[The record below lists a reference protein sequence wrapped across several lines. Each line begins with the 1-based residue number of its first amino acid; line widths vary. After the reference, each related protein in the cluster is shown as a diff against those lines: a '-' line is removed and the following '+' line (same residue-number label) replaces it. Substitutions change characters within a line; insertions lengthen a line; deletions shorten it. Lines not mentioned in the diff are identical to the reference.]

1 MRTFLPTLL
10 LVIAPVISL
19 AAQKQPVKTPPSTT
33 KPPAG
38 KYLTAICT
46 LQPGSASPCASL
58 TSQEP
63 RKTPENLKA
72 QTITM
77 KLDCEPT
84 GTCTPAYPVKAG
96 TKFKLKA
103 TSTSGLPVDV
113 KPLSGEATIS
123 GSGSYD
129 VTPQAPGKLVLEASQ
144 EALETGGSKYAK
156 AQRVRLSLD
165 VVDSDADPQSEA
177 VTCARLFPPSTTPVA
192 VSSLDAPTMVSL
204 LGDPKP
210 LTLVAQ
216 GKATILIY
224 STVTPVPD
232 QALKDIEA
240 SIKTLLNRSATDF
253 GIIPANPFSVELF
266 IPHAAALGDLATKF
280 SGLSY
285 QQFKIEDV
293 GTDRVRISAPSQ
305 PDCKVWSAF
314 LSDVQHAS
322 WQLTS
327 EPPDMKLFYLNSS
340 DVSTAFGTVAGSSGG
355 SGAGAGGTSGTGG
368 TGAAGSGSGSGGGS
382 GAAGGASGASGS
394 GSAGSGGAAS
404 PTPAAGAPANTATIS
419 ITQPPGSTI
428 DFESTTGDCSAG
440 GTTGGSSGCAGSNPS
455 GAESSAGQASSAS
468 ASPAAAHTPTAAP
481 KPATSLAGIGQDLLL
496 FSDATPGDDA
506 AIVEKKRVLAMLDL
520 PRPEMIINA
529 WVMQNSTTD
538 PVAMGGFNNIVHRI
552 VTNNNDALQ
561 LAVLRGWNVVKDQIS
576 HPENVDKFFYKYV
589 SGRYI
594 AEPMVQPAP
603 QTADQAAQQALDL
616 TQPSSPLD
624 PVRKQLGLCEENR
637 YCLGYAN
644 IFQPLKPRLTDLLL
658 AVIAAKDPV
667 ALVEAAVTEMQKPI
681 GSTSADM
688 DFQKQ
693 MTKALNLK
701 DIGQDKETQQ
711 DNCEVKD
718 LRQMQAA
725 TPGRGRAPLQLQCF
739 QASARLL
746 LAPSPSPSPLG
757 LMRAAIADFLFN
769 YKLSQQYP
777 HQFAPYD
784 LSQSAD
790 ALNSALS
797 PLIDAFNRDISA
809 YQTYLRA
816 ELSIEVNE
824 FNAQHDHRVIKRI
837 FGSDKPSFFNDGLVT
852 VRTISGKYTTVDTAS
867 QSFLDASTAPQLSD
881 LANAITGATPPGGT
895 SNLTAKGKLAPNI
908 LDNLSFNEAQVL
920 IGALKSYQTTQAQIG
935 RGLTVDA
942 IPRSLNGASSAEIDV
957 TLNADESAAPTYY
970 GGMHAGSDLNLSR
983 VAKHDTS
990 TRVRVESIKLFE
1002 VSSFSAILQ
1011 RSRPRFPLI
1020 PPFVELPYIGT
1031 IAGIPL
1037 PAAKEYHNSTAI
1049 LSAIVVPTAAD
1060 LAYGLTFQSDRVV
1073 DPSRACQWPTTLEQ
1087 KIEQPAKPFCQL
1099 RRALSLSDIDK
1110 QPIRNFH
1117 KAVIHCLS
1125 TDMIAPNSSLEGI
1138 PAEHACENLV
1148 FGKVLHDAN

>member
-1 MRTFLPTLL
+1 
-10 LVIAPVISL
+10 
-19 AAQKQPVKTPPSTT
+19 
-33 KPPAG
+33 
-38 KYLTAICT
+38 
-46 LQPGSASPCASL
+46 
-58 TSQEP
+58 
-63 RKTPENLKA
+63 
-72 QTITM
+72 M

-84 GTCTPAYPVKAG
+84 GPCIPAYPVKAG
-96 TKFKLKA
+96 AKFKLKA
-103 TSTSGLPVDV
+103 TSTSGLPVEV
-113 KPLSGEATIS
+113 KPVSGEATIS

-253 GIIPANPFSVELF
+253 GITPANPFSVELS
-266 IPHAAALGDLATKF
+266 IPHAAALGDLATRF

-404 PTPAAGAPANTATIS
+404 PTPAAGAGVGSAAGAPSNTATIS

-455 GAESSAGQASSAS
+455 GAGSSAGQASSAS
-468 ASPAAAHTPTAAP
+468 ASPAAAHTPAAAP

-561 LAVLRGWNVVKDQIS
+561 AAVIAGWNEVKKQIS
-576 HPENVDKFFYKYV
+576 NPENVDKFFYKYV

-616 TQPSSPLD
+616 TQRSSPLD

-658 AVIAAKDPV
+658 AVIAAKEP
-667 ALVEAAVTEMQKPI
+667 LAVVTTAVGEMEKPI
-681 GSTSADM
+681 PGPSSEDSE
-688 DFQKQ
+688 FHKQ
-693 MTKALNLK
+693 MAKALNLK
-701 DIGQDKETQQ
+701 PGLNEATKE
-711 DNCEVKD
+711 DNCEVQD
-718 LRQMQAA
+718 LRQMQRK

-739 QASARLL
+739 QAAAVSL
-746 LAPSPSPSPLG
+746 LAKPPESPSPSALG

-790 ALNSALS
+790 ALNTALS

-867 QSFLDASTAPQLSD
+867 QSFLDASTAPELSD

-1073 DPSRACQWPTTLEQ
+1073 DPSGACQWPTIVEQ

-1125 TDMIAPNSSLEGI
+1125 TDMIAPNSSLESV
-1138 PAEHACENLV
+1138 PAEHACDNLV